1 MTDVIMPPFPPSST
15 EEQASAVEDQASV
28 VEDQASVVEEQAS
41 VVEEQASVEEEPFI
55 PGNFD
60 YIQDSWTRKYVQ
72 DAYQVIS
79 RNEWW
84 GKFKKALEIRG
95 VSVFTGFTFTDDPL
109 YKIIMNGIAS
119 TPIGGGHSGC
129 SMGWCMREMQQIALF
144 GEREY
149 KKQYIIQQNRR

>member
-1 MTDVIMPPFPPSST
+1 MTETDVIMPPLPPSST
-15 EEQASAVEDQASV
+15 EEQASAVEEQAS
-28 VEDQASVVEEQAS
+28 AVEEQ
-41 VVEEQASVEEEPFI
+41 EEPFI

-60 YIQDSWTRKYVQ
+60 YIQDISSRKHIQ

-84 GKFKKALEIRG
+84 GKFKNALEIRG

-109 YKIIMNGIAS
+109 YKTIMTGIAS

-129 SMGWCMREMQQIALF
+129 SMGWCMREMQHIALL

-149 KKQYIIQQNRR
+149 KKRYIIQQNRR

>member
-1 MTDVIMPPFPPSST
+1 MPPLPPSAS
-15 EEQASAVEDQASV
+15 EEPD
-28 VEDQASVVEEQAS
+28 S

-60 YIQDSWTRKYVQ
+60 YIQDKWTRKYVQ

-129 SMGWCMREMQQIALF
+129 SIGLCMREMQHIALL
-144 GEREY
+144 GEKEY
-149 KKQYIIQQNRR
+149 KKRYIQEQSRYQHRVGLL